1 MNKTLITIAAIAVLA
16 GCAVEETTPGHT
28 GPALGFDPEDFD
40 ASVRPQDDFY
50 SYVNGRWL
58 SATEI
63 PAEWSSYGVMQI
75 LYEETEQQLLELIEE
90 AINQESKP
98 EGSEIQKI
106 GELYASFIDEPLAER
121 LGIEPLEM
129 EFNRIAKIRTHADV
143 IRYMGHALTIG
154 IQGPINFYID
164 ANAANP
170 TQNLAYI
177 WQDGLGM
184 PDRDYYLSDAE
195 NLAEVRRQY
204 TAHIENMFALAGWPD
219 GASAAQQISALEERI
234 AQEHWS
240 RVQNR
245 DRQRIYTN
253 KFDIESADALSPN
266 FDWAVFLEI
275 SGFGSPDEFVIAQT
289 DYFSNLG
296 AIIQGT
302 PVAEWQTYYRFK
314 ALKSFAPY
322 LNTQILQEDFDFER
336 RVLRGQEEIRPRW
349 KRGVR
354 IVNGGLG
361 EALGRTYVER
371 HFPPDSKQRLDTLIE
386 NLRVAFRQSIEEL
399 DWMSAETK
407 SAALMKLEKFTSK
420 IGFPANWRD
429 YTGLEIK
436 ADDLVGNVQRFRK
449 FEHDR
454 QVSKLAK
461 PVDRSEWGMT
471 PQTINAYYRPTMN
484 EIVFP
489 AAILQPP
496 FFDPQADDATN
507 YGSIGAIIG
516 HEFSHGF
523 DDQGR
528 KFDGDGRL
536 MDWWTESDALE
547 YETRSAG
554 LVAQYSEFEPLP
566 DQNINGELT
575 VGENIADLAGLIM
588 AYRAWQILQSG
599 SDTPAMN
606 GFSGEQR
613 FFIGYAQ
620 SWRAKQRPEYL
631 TEMLLSDPHSPS
643 RYRVIGALR
652 NMPEFYAAFNVA
664 EGDGMYLPD
673 NERVRIW

>member
-1 MNKTLITIAAIAVLA
+1 
-16 GCAVEETTPGHT
+16 
-28 GPALGFDPEDFD
+28 
-40 ASVRPQDDFY
+40 
-50 SYVNGRWL
+50 
-58 SATEI
+58 
-63 PAEWSSYGVMQI
+63 
-75 LYEETEQQLLELIEE
+75 
-90 AINQESKP
+90 
-98 EGSEIQKI
+98 
-106 GELYASFIDEPLAER
+106 
-121 LGIEPLEM
+121 
-129 EFNRIAKIRTHADV
+129 
-143 IRYMGHALTIG
+143 
-154 IQGPINFYID
+154 
-164 ANAANP
+164 
-170 TQNLAYI
+170 
-177 WQDGLGM
+177 
-184 PDRDYYLSDAE
+184 
-195 NLAEVRRQY
+195 
-204 TAHIENMFALAGWPD
+204 
-219 GASAAQQISALEERI
+219 
-234 AQEHWS
+234 
-240 RVQNR
+240 
-245 DRQRIYTN
+245 
-253 KFDIESADALSPN
+253 
-266 FDWAVFLEI
+266 
-275 SGFGSPDEFVIAQT
+275 
-289 DYFSNLG
+289 
-296 AIIQGT
+296 
-302 PVAEWQTYYRFK
+302 
-314 ALKSFAPY
+314 
-322 LNTQILQEDFDFER
+322 
-336 RVLRGQEEIRPRW
+336 
-349 KRGVR
+349 
-354 IVNGGLG
+354 
-361 EALGRTYVER
+361 
-371 HFPPDSKQRLDTLIE
+371 
-386 NLRVAFRQSIEEL
+386 
-399 DWMSAETK
+399 MSAETK

-436 ADDLVGNVQRFRK
+436 ADDLVGNVRRFRK

-454 QVSKLAK
+454 QVGKLAK

-606 GFSGEQR
+606 GFSGDQR

-673 NERVRIW
+673 NERVKIW